1 MSGGRIESERL
12 GLALDRVR
20 ERAPRP
26 AADVKPSDSRPAQA
40 SPIAPE
46 HLETF
51 TKPADHR
58 SANSPRQRIADFIA
72 PKLSDPTVLQSA
84 KLVPILERL
93 VSHVLPNLED
103 SEEFRT
109 LAGTLISDEIGRHRD
124 LMTRLNGGI
133 AA

>member
-1 MSGGRIESERL
+1 
-12 GLALDRVR
+12 
-20 ERAPRP
+20 
-26 AADVKPSDSRPAQA
+26 
-40 SPIAPE
+40 
-46 HLETF
+46 
-51 TKPADHR
+51 
-58 SANSPRQRIADFIA
+58 
-72 PKLSDPTVLQSA
+72 LQSA